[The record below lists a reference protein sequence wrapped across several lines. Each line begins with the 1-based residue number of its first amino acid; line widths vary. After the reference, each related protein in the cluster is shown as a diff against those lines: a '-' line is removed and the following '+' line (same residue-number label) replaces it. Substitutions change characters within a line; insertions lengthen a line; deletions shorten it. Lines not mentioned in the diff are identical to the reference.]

1 MPKNDLAARAA
12 AATSRDV
19 KAARVAEA
27 AKDKPVRLSVD
38 VDRGDYHG
46 LVEWCQGI
54 AMKVGRTRV
63 NHVWV
68 IRALISEL
76 FEDEALQQ
84 RVINRVRE
92 EYGPES
98 I

>member
-1 MPKNDLAARAA
+1 MAKSDLAARAA
-12 AATSRDV
+12 AATARDV
-19 KAARVAEA
+19 KASRVAEA

-38 VDRGDYHG
+38 IDRDAYLG
-46 LVEWCQGI
+46 LVAWCQNI

-76 FEDEALQQ
+76 FDDETLQQ

>member
-1 MPKNDLAARAA
+1 M
-12 AATSRDV
+12 
-19 KAARVAEA
+19 KAARIIEA

-38 VDRGDYHG
+38 VERDAYHG
-46 LVEWCQGI
+46 LVHWCQGI

-63 NHVWV
+63 QHVWV
-68 IRALISEL
+68 IRALIWEL
-76 FEDEALQQ
+76 FEDERLQQ

-92 EYGPES
+92 EHGPES

>member
-27 AKDKPVRLSVD
+27 AKGKPVRLSVD
-38 VDRGDYHG
+38 IPPEAYHG
-46 LVEWCQGI
+46 LVSWCQAI

-76 FEDEALQQ
+76 FEDEDLQK

>member
-1 MPKNDLAARAA
+1 MAKNDLAARSA
-12 AATSRDV
+12 AATARNV
-19 KAARVAEA
+19 KEARIAEA

-38 VDRGDYHG
+38 MDRDDYHS
-46 LVEWCQGI
+46 LVTWCQGI
-54 AMKVGRTRV
+54 ALKVGRTRV

-68 IRALISEL
+68 IRALVSEL

-92 EYGPES
+92 DYGPES

>member
-1 MPKNDLAARAA
+1 MTKSDLSARATA
-12 AATSRDV
+12 AMARDV

-38 VDRGDYHG
+38 VERHDYHG

-76 FEDEALQQ
+76 FEDERLQQ
-84 RVINRVRE
+84 RIINRVRE
-92 EYGPES
+92 EHGPES